1 MNYYD
6 YSSYF
11 RQITTDLDS
20 IQSKQDEIQTQLT
33 EFRTEIGEKLDTID
47 NSIRASSIFLGAVLI
62 VSLCFRVFFKC

>member
-20 IQSKQDEIQTQLT
+20 IQSKQDEIQNQFT
-33 EFRTEIGEKLDTID
+33 ELRTEIGEKLDTID
-47 NSIRASSIFLGAVLI
+47 NSIRASSIFLVAVLI

>member
-20 IQSKQDEIQTQLT
+20 IQSKQDEIKTQVT
-33 EFRTEIGEKLDTID
+33 ELRTEIGEKLDTID